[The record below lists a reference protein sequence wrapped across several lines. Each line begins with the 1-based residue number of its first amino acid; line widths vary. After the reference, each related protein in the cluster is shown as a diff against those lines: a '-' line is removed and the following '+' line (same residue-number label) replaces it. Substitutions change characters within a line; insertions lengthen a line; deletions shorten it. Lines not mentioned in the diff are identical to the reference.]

1 MLLGGLL
8 IAGTLMVAMAVV
20 VGILFFV
27 LIVNVFTVP
36 FTGELRWY
44 GPDLFDMVDP
54 GLRNGMLAASAVGS
68 VLLVVGGVRR
78 YGAESPP
85 PLPPPPGPPAWP
97 PPAQPPPG

>member
-8 IAGTLMVAMAVV
+8 IAGSFVVALAMMVAV
-20 VGILFFV
+20 LFFV
-27 LIVNVFTVP
+27 LIVNLFTIP

-44 GPDLFDMVDP
+44 GPDLFDVDP
-54 GLRNGMLAASAVGS
+54 GLRNAIVAASAIGS

-85 PLPPPPGPPAWP
+85 PLPPPGPPPPAWP
-97 PPAQPPPG
+97 PPAPPAG